1 MAVGKTMYPADWSG
15 EELAIEPVERLPPG
29 GSNTVQDLHSTGI
42 PNAHG
47 TLGRVLLHTVFD
59 AVGIMSGEHLFG
71 GAGGGVAGGVIGTM
85 GGEMS
90 NDIRMAGITRV
101 NDLVT
106 RALLEPDVAK
116 ALLQRIPANG
126 KVTPQSPP
134 GRALLHA
141 LAVGTVGSMVPSRSD
156 NRRPPMLPP
165 VSGSRSKG
173 YTPPPMRL
181 TPVSQAPQGL
191 LSNSGQPGGLLNWN
205 ASLANR
211 RRLCTNPIMTQ
222 TKQLKSEHQTFE
234 LILEDIKNGARH
246 IAPDENG
253 RLELDVTDI
262 RAERYSSII
271 AGIDRKLDDL
281 LTPEPTTYRLH
292 TLA

>member
-1 MAVGKTMYPADWSG
+1 VINRWPLPSTWPAFDPPGFVFLARGAMAVGKTMYPADWSG

-181 TPVSQAPQGL
+181 TPVSQAPH
-191 LSNSGQPGGLLNWN
+191 
-205 ASLANR
+205 R
-211 RRLCTNPIMTQ
+211 RAA
-222 TKQLKSEHQTFE
+222 QLKRIACESATTVHQSNHDT
-234 LILEDIKNGARH
+234 DKATKVR
-246 IAPDENG
+246 AS
-253 RLELDVTDI
+253 DI
-262 RAERYSSII
+262 RTDSGRHQKRRSAYC
-271 AGIDRKLDDL
+271 A
-281 LTPEPTTYRLH
+281 
-292 TLA
+292 